1 MEFYGRL
8 TAADNDSDDFTGSV
22 QVSAMYILLFG
33 TRTAIVVLFF
43 GASKSVANLPDG
55 GGGRERHE

>member
-33 TRTAIVVLFF
+33 TAIVVLFF

>member
-22 QVSAMYILLFG
+22 QVSAMHILLFG
-33 TRTAIVVLFF
+33 TAIVVIFF

-55 GGGRERHE
+55 GGGRERDE